1 MVTVAR
7 DEVVAVRGSKAN
19 PITNGAICAKVAHY
33 YPDFVHGSSRLRH
46 PLKRIGA
53 KGEGK
58 FERISWDEALE
69 IIHSR
74 VVDITAVTVV
84 SAATAQLRGPTPDAG
99 GRSMSLRFFTLG
111 ASLLSC
117 RPCGRSAAK
126 LHATSATPAN
136 PQRICKPIIKT
147 GETMPIAQ
155 SASCGT

>member
-1 MVTVAR
+1 MNAQKASICPLDCPDTCSLMVTVAR

-19 PITNGAICAKVAHY
+19 PVTNGAICTKVSHY

-74 VVDITAVTVV
+74 VGDITARYG
-84 SAATAQLRGPTPDAG
+84 SQALLPLNYAGPHGMLAG
-99 GRSMSLRFFTLG
+99 DWGLG
-111 ASLLSC
+111 S
-117 RPCGRSAAK
+117 
-126 LHATSATPAN
+126 N
-136 PQRICKPIIKT
+136 
-147 GETMPIAQ
+147 
-155 SASCGT
+155 GT